1 MLQNLV
7 KHCKNKNEQ
16 EALALSLDNP
26 GVIFFTDDT
35 TSIIIDG
42 KIFGIGSSRLFIGTQ
57 SEYNIAVQARQ
68 IPYGAI
74 VIIEPEPA
82 VNEIWYT
89 SIDCNIINLNQ
100 TEGGDISIVSNEY
113 NNDRGVFT
121 FNGPIE
127 SIANGTFS
135 DCYPLTSVAIPN
147 GVISIGNN
155 AFSGCSLLTSVA
167 IPNSI
172 MRIGSSAF
180 AGCSSLT
187 SINIPDSVKLM
198 GIGAFQ
204 DCTSL
209 TSVVILGGVS
219 SIPSKLFYG
228 CTALTSVVIHDGVK
242 IMGSN
247 AFAGCTSLTS
257 INIPNSVTN
266 IASGAFYSCRSL
278 ISVTIGES
286 VTTIEDNAFR
296 NCLDLSY
303 ITCKAI
309 TPPTLGAGN
318 NLATVIDVYVPAES
332 VDLYKNAT
340 NWSYYARKIQPIQ

>member
-57 SEYNIAVQARQ
+57 SEYNIAVQAGQ

-113 NNDRGVFT
+113 NNDRGVLT
-121 FNGPIE
+121 FNRPIE
-127 SIANGTFS
+127 SIANGAFS

-155 AFSGCSLLTSVA
+155 AFSGCSLLTTV
-167 IPNSI
+167 
-172 MRIGSSAF
+172 
-180 AGCSSLT
+180 
-187 SINIPDSVKLM
+187 NIPDSVKLM

-228 CTALTSVVIHDGVK
+228 CTALASVVIHDGVK

-247 AFAGCTSLTS
+247 AFAGCSSLTS

-286 VTTIEDNAFR
+286 VTRIEDNAFR